1 MDFAK
6 ALKNETRKTFTENGA
21 KAYNTSGNALVD
33 LFSTI
38 GSLRMATRDRIETL
52 FDEAYKEDPLLA
64 TKCLFY
70 ARDVRGGLGERRTF
84 KILLKHVANH
94 YQEALKQNLDLISE
108 FGRWDDVY
116 ELIGTPLEESMWK
129 TVKFRWHMDN
139 VNMSIGNAA
148 GVSLLAKWLK
158 STNSHSRESSR
169 LGLLTA
175 NKLNLTV
182 SKYRKGLSK
191 LRNYIKVVERQ
202 MSRNNWKEIN
212 YSAVPSKAAMNY
224 RNAFKKH
231 DGDRYSEYLAGLATG
246 ETKVNAATLFPYDII
261 EKYISRFGYH
271 HIVEDTLIE
280 EQWKA
285 LPNYVED
292 GMNAIVMADTS
303 GSMTC
308 NNSRPLFSALGLA
321 LYFANRNVGAYHGL
335 WMSFSMN
342 PKIHHIKGSTLAKQ
356 IQNIDMSG
364 WTYDTNLEAAFMKVL
379 DIALKNNV
387 PREEMVKSIIIIS
400 DMEINAC
407 VSSKWSFYDEMKD
420 RFERHGYDIPN
431 VVFWNVNSRNDVFH
445 ADYNRKG
452 VQLCSGQSASTFK
465 TLVASIGLNPYQTM
479 LKTLNSD
486 RYACISVA

>member
-1 MDFAK
+1 MKRCITD
-6 ALKNETRKTFTENGA
+6 
-21 KAYNTSGNALVD
+21 
-33 LFSTI
+33 
-38 GSLRMATRDRIETL
+38 
-52 FDEAYKEDPLLA
+52 
-64 TKCLFY
+64 C
-70 ARDVRGGLGERRTF
+70 
-84 KILLKHVANH
+84 
-94 YQEALKQNLDLISE
+94 
-108 FGRWDDVY
+108 
-116 ELIGTPLEESMWK
+116 
-129 TVKFRWHMDN
+129 
-139 VNMSIGNAA
+139 
-148 GVSLLAKWLK
+148 
-158 STNSHSRESSR
+158 
-169 LGLLTA
+169 
-175 NKLNLTV
+175 
-182 SKYRKGLSK
+182 
-191 LRNYIKVVERQ
+191 
-202 MSRNNWKEIN
+202 
-212 YSAVPSKAAMNY
+212 
-224 RNAFKKH
+224 
-231 DGDRYSEYLAGLATG
+231 DRYSEYLAGLATG

-356 IQNIDMSG
+356 IQNIDMSR
-364 WTYDTNLEAAFMKVL
+364 WAYDTNLEAAFMKVL

-387 PREEMVKSIIIIS
+387 PREEMVKSIIVIS
-400 DMEINAC
+400 DMEINEC
-407 VSSKWSFYDEMKD
+407 VSSKWSFYDEMKN

-431 VVFWNVNSRNDVFH
+431 VVFWNVNSRNDIFH